1 MTWTPDPELRAA
13 RLAIGL
19 DPDTGERLAL
29 ETAVGK
35 AKRKEKGNAKDRAP
49 NLGEK
54 QADALIRL
62 AMAKAKFWHST
73 DSTAFADIRVE
84 KHRETWPVRSR
95 KFKLWL
101 AGQYYENCR
110 SAPNSEAVQSAL
122 NILEGK
128 ARFEGPEFPVSVRIA
143 AGDSKVY
150 IDLGTRD
157 WSAVEIDA
165 DGWRIVNEP
174 PVRFRRSKG
183 TLPLPLPRPDG
194 DVNALRPFLNVNSSE
209 DFALVIA
216 YLLATL
222 RGHGPF
228 PILVLTGEHGTAKS
242 TLARILRALCDPN
255 SAPLRSLPRE
265 DLDLFISANNGYLLA
280 FDNVSSLP
288 PWLSD
293 SLARLATGGGFGT
306 RELYTDSEES
316 LFDAM
321 RPIILNGIEDFVTRG
336 DLADRA
342 ITLTLLEIRDD
353 KRRDEELFWA
363 EFDRVAPLI
372 LGGLLD
378 AVAHGLKKLPDVS
391 LDRKPRMADFAKWV
405 VACEGKLPWTA
416 GTFLRAYEGNR
427 ADAVEAILESDA
439 VVVALRTVL
448 TEHKEWKGTA
458 GELLKA
464 LNTAVADEKYK
475 AKDWPKSPRGMA
487 GALRPNAP
495 GLRKL
500 GYTVEFAKDK
510 DRKRNRLIEL
520 REPVQTWQQP
530 SEPSEPSN
538 AASEG
543 AFQADGQPPQPSEQ
557 PSASKVLND
566 KAADRSDD
574 ADGGVQALEE
584 AAWTL

>member
-35 AKRKEKGNAKDRAP
+35 AKGKEKGNAKDRAT

-62 AMAKAKFWHST
+62 AMAKANFWHST

-143 AGDSKVY
+143 AGDGKVY

-165 DGWRIVNEP
+165 DGWRIVHEP

-222 RGHGPF
+222 RGSGPF

-242 TLARILRALCDPN
+242 TLARISERSAIQIARRCARCRARIWICSFPPTMDTYSPLTMSRACPLGCQIYWPGLRRA
-255 SAPLRSLPRE
+255 E
-265 DLDLFISANNGYLLA
+265 DLVRGNFILTVKNCCSTQCDRSY
-280 FDNVSSLP
+280 
-288 PWLSD
+288 
-293 SLARLATGGGFGT
+293 
-306 RELYTDSEES
+306 
-316 LFDAM
+316 
-321 RPIILNGIEDFVTRG
+321 LNGIEDFVTRG

-342 ITLTLLEIRDD
+342 ITLTLMEIRDD
-353 KRRDEELFWA
+353 KRRDEESFWA

-458 GELLKA
+458 GGLLKA

-487 GALRPNAP
+487 GALRRNAP

-500 GYTVEFAKDK
+500 GYIWAYHP
-510 DRKRNRLIEL
+510 R
-520 REPVQTWQQP
+520 
-530 SEPSEPSN
+530 N
-538 AASEG
+538 AAVSSIPY
-543 AFQADGQPPQPSEQ
+543 D
-557 PSASKVLND
+557 LNFGN
-566 KAADRSDD
+566 ARL
-574 ADGGVQALEE
+574 VP
-584 AAWTL
+584 